1 MLTFLLTKAD
11 QQTEKIRVAAL
22 TVLKHL
28 INSLKELMEPHVA
41 VIGAQLKVL
50 SVGDAQSQSNI
61 VKKALIQ
68 VIVAMAVQGHL
79 LAADM
84 VHSGR
89 HAHLIGYDPLFPC
102 C

>member
-1 MLTFLLTKAD
+1 MSFLLTKAD
-11 QQTEKIRVAAL
+11 QQAEKVRVAAL

-41 VIGAQLKVL
+41 IIGAQLKAL
-50 SVGDAQSQSNI
+50 TLGDGAHSQSNI
-61 VKKALIQ
+61 IKKALVQ

-79 LAADM
+79 LASDM

-89 HAHLIGYDPLFPC
+89 HAHLIG
-102 C
+102 